1 MIAHL
6 ITLSNALA
14 ALSSALAA
22 YFWYQ
27 ASQVQAPPKIL
38 MGGSSWYHP
47 ELNPQNASID
57 ATPLVEF
64 AKESGRRNKVA
75 ALWSMSAA
83 IFAFLGWAL
92 GAWVSW
98 TSVAPLSGQLSSS
111 TRGHVPRT

>member
-47 ELNPQNASID
+47 VRIPTQ
-57 ATPLVEF
+57 
-64 AKESGRRNKVA
+64 
-75 ALWSMSAA
+75 
-83 IFAFLGWAL
+83 
-92 GAWVSW
+92 
-98 TSVAPLSGQLSSS
+98 SGQGF
-111 TRGHVPRT
+111 RFDVGHHSDLIPATIPK